1 MDIFWSCCISEENL
15 KKIKPLTKE
24 QILISLDR
32 LTRFKEPEI
41 KYLRVFGDIIT
52 GNLIEP
58 KYKKSDLEEMDFS
71 LIRDLAQEIF
81 NYSLKNLGLNLKDDY
96 SINEQLLDYE
106 HSIFEFSENCENL
119 MKNKINY
126 ASALDLIPDDAVFN
140 LRWLKSLAKG
150 RWGVETRGANM
161 YPVEKILLVE
171 GITEEILLPKFA
183 KLLDY
188 DFKKNGIF
196 VISAGG
202 KNQVVKY
209 FYRFAQ
215 CLKIP
220 IFVLLDSD
228 AQENYEQIMPRLRKN
243 DFVHV
248 ISKGEFE
255 DILPKT
261 LVKKTVNYEMEN
273 ISTGDF
279 EKLDNGSSTVEFLEE
294 FFRNRGLHEF
304 KKAEFASFV
313 SKNLN
318 SLDDISDE
326 IKEIIIQL
334 KRVS

>member
-1 MDIFWSCCISEENL
+1 
-15 KKIKPLTKE
+15 
-24 QILISLDR
+24 
-32 LTRFKEPEI
+32 
-41 KYLRVFGDIIT
+41 
-52 GNLIEP
+52 
-58 KYKKSDLEEMDFS
+58 
-71 LIRDLAQEIF
+71 
-81 NYSLKNLGLNLKDDY
+81 
-96 SINEQLLDYE
+96 
-106 HSIFEFSENCENL
+106 
-119 MKNKINY
+119 
-126 ASALDLIPDDAVFN
+126 
-140 LRWLKSLAKG
+140 
-150 RWGVETRGANM
+150 M

-279 EKLDNGSSTVEFLEE
+279 AKLDNGSSTVEFLEE

-313 SKNLN
+313 SENIQ

-326 IKEIIIQL
+326 IKNIIMQL
-334 KRVS
+334 SNLNNITS